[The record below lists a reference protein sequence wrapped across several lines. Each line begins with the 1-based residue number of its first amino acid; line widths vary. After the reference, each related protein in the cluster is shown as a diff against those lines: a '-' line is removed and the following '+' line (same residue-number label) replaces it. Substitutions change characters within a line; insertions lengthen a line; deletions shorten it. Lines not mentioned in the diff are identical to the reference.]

1 MKYKNTEYVYG
12 VHNFVIRFVFWTQSN
27 KRNWQRW
34 EKCQVYYVLRG
45 SHWLRGAIA
54 IEDCREMIEPFQ
66 GDLEETSRNKRHDL
80 REESFSSPW
89 GVLKVS

>member
-1 MKYKNTEYVYG
+1 M
-12 VHNFVIRFVFWTQSN
+12 
-27 KRNWQRW
+27 
-34 EKCQVYYVLRG
+34 LRG

-80 REESFSSPW
+80 REESFSCPW